1 MAHLEYKNLSELQDK
16 LEDFLEERHLVG
28 YMQTGS
34 YPITYMVKS
43 SRSLDA
49 QLSMLEEAENGIFGQ
64 DARIVFIFEDGEITF
79 QTIGHA
85 SLPDADLSKIKS
97 LVKKLH
103 YAFLQ
108 VYYLDTEKTIQAA
121 EIRARKEVLN
131 RITPIFDTTVGN
143 VCLLRPAIDE

>member
-1 MAHLEYKNLSELQDK
+1 MAHLEYKNLSEPQDK

-34 YPITYMVKS
+34 YTITYTVKS

-97 LVKKLH
+97 LIKKIH

-108 VYYLDTEKTIQAA
+108 VFYLEHEEMLRTSE
-121 EIRARKEVLN
+121 ERGRKAIED
-131 RITPIFDTTVGN
+131 RIVHIYETTVGDI
-143 VCLLRPAIDE
+143 CLLRPERE